1 MHADR
6 QNPSRIFQITGI
18 QKDVYLAEKK
28 TIICLEMV
36 KISLS
41 VLAESES
48 HLGIVEVFKIPRE
61 V

>member
-48 HLGIVEVFKIPRE
+48 RLGIVEVFKFPRE